1 MTEKTDL
8 PNISMANTKKELLEA
23 YEEAK
28 ERFESLS
35 KDLLDAEKAR
45 KRLEKKMAAATADAQ
60 AAQDPLKRLQDL
72 RGTISREL
80 TDLAERFET
89 EIETYRK
96 IQSAIETKNEELNT
110 IYEVE
115 TAASDL
121 AALIDAQR
129 VKKEQ
134 FEREMQDQ
142 KSAFEVEMEDQKS
155 TFEVEMEEIRTQW
168 QREKADRDRR
178 VKEQAEALDKQRQRE
193 KEEYEYTF
201 ARDKAQR
208 KNALDDELQTLRK
221 RSSPQSETNSKT
233 NLKTERPSLTPGKK
247 LLQAAKRIWRP
258 CKRRSK
264 AFPNATKPPFRRRWP
279 MPRRDL
285 QGILRLTKR
294 SWKPDSRAK
303 ETFLWEKSRRLR
315 RWSRH
320 RRPKSA
326 IWPKRMNWPTKR
338 FRISPTVPS
347 PLPGEIRIRPPSNNP
362 TFRCVTTAKPDNELP
377 LSVPARSSTRLWTL
391 RSALGYY
398 AY

>member
-8 PNISMANTKKELLEA
+8 PNVSMTNTKKELLEA

-28 ERFESLS
+28 EHVESLS

-45 KRLEKKMAAATADAQ
+45 QRLEKKVATATADAQ
-60 AAQDPLKRLQDL
+60 AEQDPLHRLHDL

-80 TDLAERFET
+80 TELAEHFET

-96 IQSAIETKNEELNT
+96 IQSAIETKKEELNT

-142 KSAFEVEMEDQKS
+142 KGAFEA
-155 TFEVEMEEIRTQW
+155 EMEEIRTQW

-178 VKEQAEALDKQRQRE
+178 VKEQAEAIDKQRQRE

-208 KNALDDELQTLRK
+208 KNTLDDELQILEKELTVK
-221 RSSPQSETNSKT
+221 RSGFENETQNRTAELDTREKIITDREKDMETLQKEVESFPRRNEAAVQKAVADT
-233 NLKTERPSLTPGKK
+233 TEGLTRNFKGDKALMDARFEGERNVLMGKIEALEK
-247 LLQAAKRIWRP
+247 MVALQAAQISDLAKKNELAYEKVQDIANRAVT
-258 CKRRSK
+258 S
-264 AFPNATKPPFRRRWP
+264 A
-279 MPRRDL
+279 RRDMYSAPIH
-285 QGILRLTKR
+285 QSNIPVRD
-294 SWKPDSRAK
+294 DS
-303 ETFLWEKSRRLR
+303 
-315 RWSRH
+315 
-320 RRPKSA
+320 
-326 IWPKRMNWPTKR
+326 
-338 FRISPTVPS
+338 
-347 PLPGEIRIRPPSNNP
+347 
-362 TFRCVTTAKPDNELP
+362 
-377 LSVPARSSTRLWTL
+377 
-391 RSALGYY
+391 
-398 AY
+398 